1 MTELTDWEVL
11 NVGVIFLL
19 SSSTGVPVGS
29 LEKEII
35 LNVLMYCM
43 RMLSG

>member
-11 NVGVIFLL
+11 NVGGIFLL

-43 RMLSG
+43 SMLSG